1 MVAQIFNFRNVKIRL
16 TDTNVTTIYGVV
28 TYDPNNPSTTLP
40 SGVLPSE
47 VSSVILTIQC
57 ANITGLSTLPAP
69 ANVAST
75 VAVTALVT
83 NTDPIT
89 VTTTTNYLVQN
100 YPVISANA
108 FDPLS
113 GNLVLTANDQLQVK
127 TDTANGVDVIVTLL
141 EIANATAS

>member
-1 MVAQIFNFRNVKIRL
+1 MVAQIFNFRNVKVRL
-16 TDTNVTTIYGVV
+16 TDTNATAIYGVV
-28 TYDPNNPSTTLP
+28 AYDPTNPTGTLP

-47 VSSVILTIQC
+47 VSTVILTIQC
-57 ANITGLSTLPAP
+57 ANITGLSTLTPP
-69 ANVAST
+69 ANVAAT
-75 VAVTALVT
+75 VAVTAMVVNDSL
-83 NTDPIT
+83 
-89 VTTTTNYLVQN
+89 TNYLVQN

-113 GNLVLTANDQLQVK
+113 GNLVLTDGDVLQIK